1 VTGTG
6 FDCFDTR
13 SYGMSSAIA
22 PEQRRWRVALNAAMR
37 RHGFANYFREGWH
50 YSSTGAPEPRAYD
63 FAIVPRG
70 R

>member
-1 VTGTG
+1 MGTG

-22 PEQRRWRVALNAAMR
+22 PEQRRWRSVLNAAMR
-37 RHGFANYFREGWH
+37 RQGFANYFREWWH
-50 YSSTGAPEPRAYD
+50 YSFTGAPEPRAYD